1 MGRSLPEDA
10 GRSPATPVSAV
21 TRLVVAITGATGSV
35 FGIRLLEVL
44 RGYREVETHVVI
56 SRPGKR
62 TIVEET
68 DWAVADVEALADHRY
83 DITDIGAAIASG
95 SFRTAGMIIAPCS
108 VKTAAAVA
116 ACHSE
121 NLIARAADVTLK
133 EGRSLIM
140 LVRETPLHVG
150 HLKMMLALAEMGA
163 VVLPPMPAFYNRPK
177 ELDDIVNHTVARVL
191 DRLNLPQ
198 TLVAE
203 WKGTRPRVPTGPLG
217 G

>member
-1 MGRSLPEDA
+1 M
-10 GRSPATPVSAV
+10 
-21 TRLVVAITGATGSV
+21 TRLVVAITGATGSLY
-35 FGIRLLEVL
+35 GIRLLEVL
-44 RGYREVETHVVI
+44 RGYREVETHLVM

-68 DWAVADVEALADHRY
+68 DWTIADVEALATHRY
-83 DITDIGAAIASG
+83 DNNDIGAAIASG
-95 SFRTAGMIIAPCS
+95 SFRTAGMVIAPCS

-133 EGRSLIM
+133 EGRPLLM

-191 DRLNLPQ
+191 DRLDLPQ
-198 TLVAE
+198 TLVDE
-203 WKGTRPRVPTGPLG
+203 WKGTHRRVPAGPLG

>member
-1 MGRSLPEDA
+1 
-10 GRSPATPVSAV
+10 
-21 TRLVVAITGATGSV
+21 
-35 FGIRLLEVL
+35 
-44 RGYREVETHVVI
+44 
-56 SRPGKR
+56 
-62 TIVEET
+62 
-68 DWAVADVEALADHRY
+68 
-83 DITDIGAAIASG
+83 
-95 SFRTAGMIIAPCS
+95 MIIAPCS

-133 EGRSLIM
+133 EGRPLIM

-177 ELDDIVNHTVARVL
+177 DLDDIVNHTVARVL
-191 DRLNLPQ
+191 DRRNLPQ
-198 TLVAE
+198 TLVTE
-203 WKGTRPRVPTGPLG
+203 WKGTHRRVPTGPLG